1 MTPYKPDRAAGR
13 NLAVSCMGNDLALCV
28 PQPYGG
34 SVAEQTA
41 AITTAPPPDAIMRAV
56 NPLMRYLLRTPF
68 AGGLRKQFMVLSFKG
83 RKTGRE
89 FVVPVSAHHIDGD
102 LYALIGSV
110 WKVNFRG
117 GASAQVLYDGSER
130 TMRGELIEDR
140 ALTADLFHRCAV
152 AYGFKRA
159 QRMMGLRFRDDR
171 MPTLAEFTEAVEVN
185 KLAAIRFTAA

>member
-1 MTPYKPDRAAGR
+1 MA
-13 NLAVSCMGNDLALCV
+13 NDLALWV
-28 PQPYGG
+28 SRSYGG
-34 SVAEQTA
+34 CVAEQTA
-41 AITTAPPPDAIMRAV
+41 AITPAPPPDAIMRAV
-56 NPLMRYLLRTPF
+56 NPLMRYLLRTPL

-117 GASAQVLYDGSER
+117 GAPASVLYEGTSR
-130 TMRGELIEDR
+130 AMRGELIEDR

-152 AYGFKRA
+152 GYGVKRA
-159 QRMMGLRFRDDR
+159 QRMMGLQFRDNR
-171 MPTLAEFTEAVEVN
+171 IPTLAEFTEAIEVN
-185 KLAAIRFTAA
+185 KLAAIRFSPA